1 MDMTYN
7 NQNSDLNT
15 KAEEFLNA
23 VILNI
28 VLTELSDDLK
38 KVFYGLLEENK
49 YDEARE
55 FAMENI
61 PDFEDKLSKRI
72 KELLK

>member
-7 NQNSDLNT
+7 NQGKDLNT

-61 PDFEDKLSKRI
+61 PDFEDKLSKRV

>member
-1 MDMTYN
+1 MDMTYSD
-7 NQNSDLNT
+7 QNTDLNT
-15 KAEEFLNA
+15 KAEEFVNA

-38 KVFYGLLEENK
+38 KEFYGLLEENR
-49 YDEARE
+49 YEEARE
-55 FAMENI
+55 YAMKNI
-61 PDFEDKLSKRI
+61 PGFENKLTEKI

>member
-1 MDMTYN
+1 MSYN
-7 NQNSDLNT
+7 SQNSDLNR
-15 KAEEFLNA
+15 KAEEFLNE

-38 KVFYGLLEENK
+38 KQFYGLLEEDK

-55 FAMENI
+55 FAMQNI
-61 PDFEDKLSKRI
+61 PDFQNKLSSKV
-72 KELLK
+72 KELLG

>member
-1 MDMTYN
+1 MDMTYS
-7 NQNSDLNT
+7 NQNTDLNT
-15 KAEEFLNA
+15 KAEEFVNA

-38 KVFYGLLEENK
+38 KEFYGLLEENR
-49 YDEARE
+49 YEEARE
-55 FAMENI
+55 YAMKNI
-61 PDFEDKLSKRI
+61 PDFENKLTEKI

>member
-1 MDMTYN
+1 MDMSYN
-7 NQNSDLNT
+7 SQNSDLNR
-15 KAEEFLNA
+15 KAEEFLNE

-38 KVFYGLLEENK
+38 KQFYGLLEEDK

-55 FAMENI
+55 FAMQNI
-61 PDFEDKLSKRI
+61 PDFQNKLSSKV
-72 KELLK
+72 KELLG

>member
-1 MDMTYN
+1 MTYS
-7 NQNSDLNT
+7 NQNTDLNT
-15 KAEEFLNA
+15 KAEEFVNA

-38 KVFYGLLEENK
+38 KEFYGLLEENR
-49 YDEARE
+49 YEEARE
-55 FAMENI
+55 YAMKNI
-61 PDFEDKLSKRI
+61 PDFENKLTEKI

>member
-1 MDMTYN
+1 MSYN
-7 NQNSDLNT
+7 NPNSDLNK
-15 KAEEFLNA
+15 KAEEFLNE

-38 KVFYGLLEENK
+38 KQFYGLLEEDK

-55 FAMENI
+55 FAMQNI
-61 PDFEDKLSKRI
+61 PDFQNKLSNKV
-72 KELLK
+72 KELLG

>member
-61 PDFEDKLSKRI
+61 PDFKDKLSKRI

>member
-7 NQNSDLNT
+7 NQNSDLNK

-28 VLTELSDDLK
+28 VLTELPDDLK

-55 FAMENI
+55 LAMGNI
-61 PDFEDKLSKRI
+61 PDFEDKLSKRV
-72 KELLK
+72 KGLLV